1 MLQHLYSTI
10 YFEVFIMNNNYV
22 INHVSKTR
30 NLTRYEVLTLLKN
43 NHIDSLEKF
52 VTELYSGSLNQSVAQ
67 VVYYKVQSALFF
79 NNIDK
84 KALSNSSIT
93 ECYFKDKLFN
103 LEQEELHAVFLNSQL
118 QIISEKMIFKGTV
131 NRAVTA
137 PRDILREA
145 VKCNATSYIIAH
157 NHPSGNLTPSKE
169 DIAFTK
175 NLFLLNNV
183 IGISCL
189 DHIICCNDNASS
201 LKSLDLI

>member
-103 LEQEELHAVFLNSQL
+103 LE
-118 QIISEKMIFKGTV
+118 
-131 NRAVTA
+131 
-137 PRDILREA
+137 
-145 VKCNATSYIIAH
+145 
-157 NHPSGNLTPSKE
+157 
-169 DIAFTK
+169 
-175 NLFLLNNV
+175 
-183 IGISCL
+183 
-189 DHIICCNDNASS
+189 
-201 LKSLDLI
+201 